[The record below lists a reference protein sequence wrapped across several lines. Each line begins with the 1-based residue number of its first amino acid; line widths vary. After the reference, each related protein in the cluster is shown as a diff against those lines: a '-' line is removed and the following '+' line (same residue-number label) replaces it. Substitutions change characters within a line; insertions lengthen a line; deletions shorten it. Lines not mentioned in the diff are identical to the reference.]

1 MLFMMVADMKRNL
14 ENNMSEDDAHKILD
28 FFAHKMGFK
37 GSCKI
42 SKFRMSKR
50 TVFYVLTIDNG
61 RNRLDKDRYEIL
73 FKRYNDTEF
82 YSVLQASFKA
92 ALHVFL
98 DDAGPV
104 MMKIGMKT
112 MKIPCSLEEIKIM
125 MDLDD
130 VDIF

>member
-1 MLFMMVADMKRNL
+1 MMVADMKRNL

-28 FFAHKMGFK
+28 FFVHKMGFK
-37 GSCKI
+37 GSCAI
-42 SKFRMSKR
+42 SKFRMPNR
-50 TVFYVLTIDNG
+50 TVFHILTIDTGRN

-73 FKRYNDTEF
+73 FKRHDDTEF
-82 YSVLQASFKA
+82 YSILQASFKA

-98 DDAGPV
+98 DDTRPV
-104 MMKIGMKT
+104 MMKIGLKT

-130 VDIF
+130 VDVF